1 MLIPIAVLR
10 RIEAGEVTLAFRA
23 WSRPTVRAGG
33 HLTTAIG
40 RLAIDAIDAVDPAA
54 VTDAE
59 ARAAGAADADAL
71 RASLRT
77 GPGRTTYR
85 IALRVDGPDPRL
97 VLREDADLDPD
108 ARADLDRR
116 LDAMDRRA
124 PSGPWTRRTLAAIAE
139 HPGVVSTELASLL
152 GQERQELKVRIRRLK
167 ALGLTESL
175 EVGYRLSPRG
185 ERYVAGP

>member
-1 MLIPIAVLR
+1 VLIPIAVLR

-23 WSRPTVRAGG
+23 WSRPTVRTGG

-40 RLAIDAIDAVDPAA
+40 RLAIDAIDPVDPAA
-54 VTDAE
+54 ITDAE

-71 RASLRT
+71 RASLRI

-85 IALRVDGPDPRL
+85 IALRLDGPDPRL
-97 VLREDADLDPD
+97 ALREDADLDPD

-116 LDAMDRRA
+116 LDAMDRRT
-124 PSGPWTRRTLAAIAE
+124 PSGPWTRRTLGAIAE

>member
-1 MLIPIAVLR
+1 MLIPLGVLQ
-10 RIEAGEVTLAFRA
+10 RIEAGEVTVAYRA

-33 HLTTAIG
+33 HLITAIG
-40 RLAIDAIDAVDPAA
+40 QLAVEAVDAVDPATI
-54 VTDAE
+54 TDAD
-59 ARAAGAADADAL
+59 AHAAGATDADEL

-85 IALRVDGPDPRL
+85 IALRLAGPDPRL
-97 VLREDADLDPD
+97 ALRADADLDPET
-108 ARADLDRR
+108 RADLDRR

-152 GQERQELKVRIRRLK
+152 GHERQELKARIRRLK

-185 ERYVAGP
+185 ERYLAGP